1 MRYLKKWIWIRILWV
16 WLALGLVLGLFGCT
30 YVSGGGACDSGPL
43 RLTVLDVG
51 QGLAVL
57 LEYDGRYAMFDMG
70 PDSVGVMDT
79 LAAHGVDTLEWVVLS
94 HYHRDHCGGFM
105 ELETVP
111 RVFVRRLYVGTDTA
125 GGFIRDSVFRVARR
139 FDIPVDTLVRGSA
152 ELWDAFG
159 REPTTAA
166 GGGAAI
172 AAGAESAIAAGAES
186 AIAAG
191 AESVIAAGAEV
202 APHFEVMWPPSYVR
216 VGENGASVV
225 VRVEFGE
232 ASALLMGD
240 LDSLGERL
248 LLELS
253 PTLSANVL
261 QVGHHGSAGSS
272 SLRFLS
278 RVSPDYA
285 VVSVGAHNR
294 YGHPASGVIRKL
306 GFVLGDSSRVYR
318 TDADGSV
325 PFELYGDLG
334 VIVQFLK
341 NL

>member
-1 MRYLKKWIWIRILWV
+1 MRYLKYWLWIRILWV

-30 YVSGGGACDSGPL
+30 YVSGGGAGDSGPL
-43 RLTVLDVG
+43 RLTVLNVG

-79 LAAHGVDTLEWVVLS
+79 LAARGVDTLEWVVLS

-172 AAGAESAIAAGAES
+172 AT
-186 AIAAG
+186 
-191 AESVIAAGAEV
+191 GAEV

-240 LDSLGERL
+240 LDSLGERF

>member
-30 YVSGGGACDSGPL
+30 YVSGGGAGDSGPL

-125 GGFIRDSVFRVARR
+125 SGFIRDSVFRVARR

-166 GGGAAI
+166 G
-172 AAGAESAIAAGAES
+172 AESA
-186 AIAAG
+186 
-191 AESVIAAGAEV
+191 IAAGAEV

-306 GFVLGDSSRVYR
+306 GFVLGDSSHVYR